1 MNVFYGYCDV
11 TKVKRFGFPLQLK
24 GKTILA
30 MVLVGLLPLILSLLL
45 TYFEEKRALR
55 EAAGITMKG
64 IAVEVARKVETQIV
78 RGINEAQQLATIPF
92 IRSAIMNSNRSYAD
106 KNPDEIQALIQQW
119 QESWRAQSNQDEFP
133 VFLNKYATD
142 YLIQWHAI
150 RKSDYLAIVVVDTQ
164 GALVLSS
171 FPQVNFFHGNSL
183 WWEAVVQHHDAQAF
197 VSDLSFDPGFGTHVL
212 NVGVPIWDD
221 HRKHV
226 VGAISILLRRD
237 SLFRS
242 ISEVAAGKTGHAM
255 LTASDGMPILC
266 PAFSL
271 EEHVMPPNVVSAFQ
285 QGGVGWLVA
294 DPDSHGMPN
303 AIVGYAPLHLGMPL
317 APESFGGKSWHMLTS
332 QDSAETYAPLD
343 QLLSKVIFY
352 GISVF
357 VILWGAGVVVAGRIV
372 KPIQALS
379 QGVEQFGGGNL
390 SEKIAIRTG
399 DEIERLADTFNAM
412 ADNLQH
418 SFSELNQK
426 VDEIGRLE
434 QKYRDLI
441 ENAPEMIHQLDPAGR
456 FVHVN
461 TTELQ
466 KLGYSL
472 VDMLEMSLWDIV
484 PAEQQEGVRAY
495 VQGLALGGAR
505 SIETVFRTKSRE
517 VMDVEI
523 HSTTLMDPG
532 THLVVY
538 SRGFVRDITARKAL
552 EREVER
558 YTTQLEGIV
567 AERTQQLSD
576 SEAGY
581 KALFNLAADSIFVV
595 DSEGRILDVNA
606 REREILGYVPS
617 DLEGA
622 SFVKLVPPA
631 FQMISQNLLE
641 RVSGE
646 ESKVPTTEIEV
657 YDRQGIMKSME
668 MDLVRI
674 DMGGRA
680 SIMVQLRDITE
691 HKTLEAELQRYN
703 EVLEEK
709 VSERT
714 RQIEQAKLYIES
726 LLENANDVI
735 YTLDVD
741 LRFTYVNGKVDA
753 WGYRKEDLIGKPYLS
768 LLSKRYRGRYLK
780 ETLDL
785 GTKQVYEV
793 EVVSREGEL
802 RSVLVSVA
810 PLLNDEG
817 VYTGVLGIA
826 RDITERKHLERQVQ
840 NSERLASIGK
850 LAAGVAH
857 EINNPLGGILN
868 CLYNIRKG
876 TLTPERSQ
884 EYLHF
889 MEDGLRRVQRIVRQ
903 LLDFSQQREPELAMT
918 DLHQI
923 LDRVLVL
930 TEHVFLVKHAT
941 LSKVYDETLPMVM
954 VDAHMIEQVIMNLV
968 LNAVQALKEGGQVTL
983 RTRKQE
989 EGYEIDVEDTGCGI
1003 PQEIRPHIFDPF
1015 FTTKGT
1021 GEGTGLGL
1029 SVSLGIVQRHAGEML
1044 VDSEEGKGTRFTIR
1058 LPLLRSRAGTPVKVG
1073 T

>member
-1 MNVFYGYCDV
+1 M
-11 TKVKRFGFPLQLK
+11 KRFGFPLQLK

-119 QESWRAQSNQDEFP
+119 QESWRAQSNKDEFP

-183 WWEAVVQHHDAQAF
+183 WWEALVQHHDVQAF

-221 HRKHV
+221 HREHV

-271 EEHVMPPNVVSAFQ
+271 EEHVMPANVVSAFQ

-379 QGVEQFGGGNL
+379 QGVEQFGCGNL

-412 ADNLQH
+412 AANLQH

-505 SIETVFRTKSRE
+505 SIETVFRTQSRE

-622 SFVKLVPPA
+622 YFVKLVPPA

-657 YDRQGIMKSME
+657 YDRHGIMKSME

-691 HKTLEAELQRYN
+691 HKKLEAELQRYN
-703 EVLEEK
+703 EVLEDK

-714 RQIEQAKLYIES
+714 REIEQAKLYIES

-817 VYTGVLGIA
+817 GYTGVLGIA

-941 LSKVYDETLPMVM
+941 LSKVYDEALPMVM

-989 EGYEIDVEDTGCGI
+989 EGYEIEVEDTGCGI

-1058 LPLLRSRAGTPVKVG
+1058 LPLVRSRAGIPVKVG

>member
-1 MNVFYGYCDV
+1 M
-11 TKVKRFGFPLQLK
+11 KRFGFPLQLK

-30 MVLVGLLPLILSLLL
+30 MVLVGLLPLVLSLLL

-64 IAVEVARKVETQIV
+64 IAVEVARKVETQII
-78 RGINEAQQLATIPF
+78 RGINEAQQLSTIPF
-92 IRSAIMNSNRSYAD
+92 IRSAVINSNRSYAD
-106 KNPDEIQALIQQW
+106 KNPDEIHALIQEW
-119 QESWRAQSNQDEFP
+119 QENWRVQSSQDEFP
-133 VFLNKYATD
+133 VFINKYATD

-150 RKSDYLAIVVVDTQ
+150 RKSDYLAILVVDTQ

-171 FPQVNFFHGNSL
+171 FPQVKFFHGKSL
-183 WWEAVVQHHDAQAF
+183 WWNSVLQHHETQAF

-221 HRKHV
+221 QRQHV

-255 LTASDGMPILC
+255 LVASDGMPILC
-266 PAFSL
+266 PVLSL
-271 EEHVMPPNVVSAFQ
+271 EEHVMPANVVSAFQ
-285 QGGVGWLVA
+285 QGDVGWLVA
-294 DPDSHGMPN
+294 DPDSHGAQN
-303 AIVGYAPLHLGMPL
+303 SIVGYAPLHLGVTL
-317 APESFGGKSWHMLTS
+317 SPESFGGKFWYMLAS
-332 QDSAETYAPLD
+332 QDPAETYAPLD
-343 QLLSKVIFY
+343 QLLTKVVSY
-352 GISVF
+352 GVGVF

-379 QGVEQFGGGNL
+379 QGVEQFGGGNFA
-390 SEKIAIRTG
+390 EKIAIRTG
-399 DEIERLADTFNAM
+399 DEIERLAETFNGM
-412 ADNLQH
+412 AENLQH
-418 SFSELNQK
+418 SFSELNQT

-441 ENAPEMIHQLDPAGR
+441 ENAPEMIHQLDPSGR

-461 TTELQ
+461 ATELQ

-472 VDMLEMSLWDIV
+472 AEMLEMSLWDIV
-484 PAEQQEGVRAY
+484 PGEQQEIVKAY
-495 VQGLALGGAR
+495 VQKLAWGGAR
-505 SIETVFRTKSRE
+505 SIETVFRTKSQE

-523 HSTTLMDPG
+523 HSTTLMDPE
-532 THLVVY
+532 THSVVY
-538 SRGFVRDITARKAL
+538 SRGFVRDMTERKAL
-552 EREVER
+552 ERKVEK

-595 DSEGRILDVNA
+595 DPEGRILDVNA
-606 REREILGYVPS
+606 RERDILGYVHS
-617 DLEGA
+617 DLEGD

-631 FQMISQNLLE
+631 FQIVSQNLLE
-641 RVSGE
+641 RVRGQ

-657 YDRQGIMKSME
+657 YDRQGTLKSME

-674 DMGGRA
+674 EMGERA

-691 HKTLEAELQRYN
+691 HKKLEAELQRYN
-703 EVLEEK
+703 EALEEK
-709 VSERT
+709 VYERT
-714 RQIEQAKLYIES
+714 REIEQAKLYIES

-741 LRFTYVNGKVDA
+741 LRFTYVNGKVEA
-753 WGYRKEDLIGKPYLS
+753 WGYRKEELIGKPYLS
-768 LLSKRYRGRYLK
+768 LLSKRFRGRYLK

-793 EVVSREGEL
+793 EVVSRHGEL

-817 VYTGVLGIA
+817 VHNGVLGIA
-826 RDITERKHLERQVQ
+826 RDITERKRLEQQVQ

-889 MEDGLRRVQRIVRQ
+889 MEDGLRRVQRIVRE
-903 LLDFSQQREPELAMT
+903 LLDFSQQREPELALT
-918 DLHQI
+918 DLHPI
-923 LDRVLVL
+923 IDRVVVL
-930 TEHVFLVKHAT
+930 TEHVFMSKHAT
-941 LSKVYDETLPMVM
+941 LRKVYDKTLPPVM
-954 VDAHMIEQVIMNLV
+954 VDTHMIEQVIMNLI
-968 LNAVQALKEGGQVTL
+968 LNAVQALTEGGQVIL
-983 RTRKQE
+983 RTRKQD
-989 EGYEIDVEDTGCGI
+989 EGWEIEVEDTGCGI
-1003 PQEIRPHIFDPF
+1003 PSEIRPHIFDPF

-1029 SVSLGIVQRHAGEML
+1029 SVSLGIVQRHGGEML
-1044 VDSEEGKGTRFTIR
+1044 VDSEEGKGTRFTVR
-1058 LPLLRSRAGTPVKVG
+1058 FPLVRSRAATPVKVG